1 MSKMQFRHFSAMK
14 RAVFFKIFCFNEV
27 NNENRKLSVNKGK
40 LERALSETFRTIIFH
55 NAAEWLLISVEYL

>member
-1 MSKMQFRHFSAMK
+1 MK